1 MELIPI
7 IKASLGIF
15 TVLTSFTFMVSFT
28 VYKIKSRNRVKPYER
43 DTEEIKSNLILEVHE
58 PQEEK
63 EKKEKD
69 KKFKVL
75 NENADG
81 DQVKKILRKKEDNP
95 GLQKIQKPKAS
106 EVFKPIPKPSSSK
119 KSENEVFN
127 IYSFY
132 SNNDLR
138 PMHKLKISSAA
149 LVE

>member
-15 TVLTSFTFMVSFT
+15 TVLTSFTFMVSFA
-28 VYKIKSRNRVKPYER
+28 VYKVKSRNRLKPYER
-43 DTEEIKSNLILEVHE
+43 ETEEIISNLILEVHE
-58 PQEEK
+58 SPEEK
-63 EKKEKD
+63 EKKEKN

-75 NENADG
+75 NENADD
-81 DQVKKILRKKEDNP
+81 DQVKKIIKKNEDHS
-95 GLQKIQKPKAS
+95 GLKKIQKPKVAES
-106 EVFKPIPKPSSSK
+106 FNHISKPSNSK

-132 SNNDLR
+132 SNSDLR
-138 PMHKLKISSAA
+138 PMHKLKINAA